1 MDPYIDDLKVE
12 LGADNDKLEVN
23 NEEHEVDNDEIKLAK
38 KLQLDLNEIPVCLKQ
53 RAARI
58 LEVLD
63 RIPDDDPIVVI
74 DWRNPWPRGRSQT
87 KRILTENIIN
97 GGGVNEFNSDTIFS
111 FRTCRQLGNWINNRP
126 QWSKHDRSAID
137 PNPDVGHM
145 YRINKV
151 TDHIAEFEDAA
162 YVFND

>member
-23 NEEHEVDNDEIKLAK
+23 NEEHGVDNDEIKLAK

-87 KRILTENIIN
+87 KNLPSIGKL
-97 GGGVNEFNSDTIFS
+97 D
-111 FRTCRQLGNWINNRP
+111 
-126 QWSKHDRSAID
+126 
-137 PNPDVGHM
+137 
-145 YRINKV
+145 
-151 TDHIAEFEDAA
+151 
-162 YVFND
+162 

>member
-1 MDPYIDDLKVE
+1 MDPYIDD
-12 LGADNDKLEVN
+12 DNDKLEVN
-23 NEEHEVDNDEIKLAK
+23 NEEHGVDNDEIKLAK
-38 KLQLDLNEIPVCLKQ
+38 KLQLDLNEIPVYLRQ

-87 KRILTENIIN
+87 KRILIDDIIN

-126 QWSKHDRSAID
+126 RWSKHDRSAID

-151 TDHIAEFEDAA
+151 TDRIAEFEDAA